1 MLNRDGS
8 VGQLSL
14 TGKKKNPKKLI
25 LTMSL
30 PFLEHTSFEK
40 TAISYFTTDDRE
52 GLGNSTLNGTSLG

>member
-1 MLNRDGS
+1 
-8 VGQLSL
+8 
-14 TGKKKNPKKLI
+14 
-25 LTMSL
+25 MSL